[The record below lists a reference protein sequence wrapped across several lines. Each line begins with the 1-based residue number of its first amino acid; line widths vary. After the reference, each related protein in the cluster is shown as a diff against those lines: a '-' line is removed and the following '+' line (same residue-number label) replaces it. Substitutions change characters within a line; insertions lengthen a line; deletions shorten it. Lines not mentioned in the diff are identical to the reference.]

1 VGAKVVVVDDTRHVR
16 AMLAAMLE
24 IDGFTV
30 VGQAASGAEA
40 IQFVEERDPDV
51 IVMDYQMPGMD
62 GLETSRRI
70 RTRRTDQAI
79 ILYSAYLD
87 ADIERQARQAGIALC
102 VGKVEGLPELE
113 RHISQLTR
121 EITLG

>member
-102 VGKVEGLPELE
+102 VGKVEGLPQLE

>member
-102 VGKVEGLPELE
+102 VGKVKGLPELE